1 MRERH
6 GYSNHRYLAVMCA
19 VGDTGWAQGLCAG
32 VVALRIILG
41 FKVWQLVSGEI
52 SKLESGYAISEWL

>member
-1 MRERH
+1 
-6 GYSNHRYLAVMCA
+6 MCA